1 MSEEITKDIVRS
13 RIKMWSHNHIE
24 DRCCSGQETERAE
37 QELNEVLYWID
48 ILALEVVELRAEKQ

>member
-13 RIKMWSHNHIE
+13 RIKNWSQSHVE

-48 ILALEVVELRAEKQ
+48 RKVLEIEELRAEKQ